1 MVSKKTRFLT
11 ITAILSAFAAVLQF
25 LEFPIPFLIPTF
37 VKFDFSDLPAL
48 IAAFLV
54 SPLSGVAVC
63 VVKNIVHLLF
73 TQSAGIGELANA
85 LIGIVMVISAGLIYR
100 RKPTRRAALVGCIVG
115 SLTAAVLSV
124 FVNYYISYPFYMR
137 FTPLETILELYREL
151 NGGVGTLWDAL
162 ILFNAPF
169 TLLKFAIVSA
179 ITFAVYK
186 PLSNAVKRV
195 WGAEGKES

>member
-1 MVSKKTRFLT
+1 MMTSKKIRFLT
-11 ITAILSAFAAVLQF
+11 VTAILSALAAVLQF

-54 SPLSGVAVC
+54 SPLSGAAVC
-63 VVKNIVHLLF
+63 VVKNFVHLLV
-73 TQSAGIGELANA
+73 TQSAGIGELANL
-85 LIGIVMVISAGLIYR
+85 LIGICMAIPAGLIYR
-100 RKPTRRAALVGCIVG
+100 RKRTRGSALIGCIVG
-115 SLTAAVLSV
+115 SLAAAVLSI
-124 FVNYYISYPFYMR
+124 FVNYYISYPFYMKLM
-137 FTPLETILELYREL
+137 PLDVILDLYREL

-162 ILFNAPF
+162 IWFNAPF

-186 PLSNAVKRV
+186 PLSNAVKRIWQTGEKV
-195 WGAEGKES
+195 